1 MGYDN
6 RLIDVECGKCKSLV
20 GWSLSPSKKAPAS
33 WECRKCR
40 VRNNPGTLPQWPN
53 VPRTLYIGWEK
64 HRQMKLYP
72 VPPESED
79 ESWAQP
85 FSIRSFVAQASDH
98 LGGCGYSTSRRGSVM
113 GEPVFSDMCR
123 ESDVQGWQDEGE
135 PCHMVAGFTVG
146 QPSCRLWER
155 VEQLCQT
162 EMERRFLHWYLGLAK
177 DRQFPMLIPQARIG
191 IAERRRPDFVLF
203 VPLHQLKYKW
213 YGVQRD
219 AAHPPE
225 FDERDEMRDAE
236 ISVHGYEVI
245 SLRPEKHGYHEEVK
259 TLVERV
265 EREMGAADVDM
276 WKYTVRV
283 PVISFTEPDDE
294 ILF

>member
-1 MGYDN
+1 
-6 RLIDVECGKCKSLV
+6 
-20 GWSLSPSKKAPAS
+20 
-33 WECRKCR
+33 
-40 VRNNPGTLPQWPN
+40 

-64 HRQMKLYP
+64 HRQIKLYP
-72 VPPESED
+72 VPPESEN

-85 FSIRSFVAQASDH
+85 FSIRSFVAQASQR

-113 GEPVFSDMCR
+113 GEPVFSDVCR
-123 ESDVQGWQDEGE
+123 EPESRGWQDEGE

-146 QPSCRLWER
+146 QPSCTLWER

-162 EMERRFLHWYLGLAK
+162 EMERRFLHWYLGFAK
-177 DRQFPMLIPQARIG
+177 DRQFPMLVPQARIG

-203 VPLHQLKYKW
+203 VPLHHWKYKW
-213 YGVQRD
+213 YAVQLD
-219 AAHPPE
+219 AAHTRE
-225 FDERDEMRDAE
+225 FEERDEMRDAE
-236 ISVHGYEVI
+236 IAVHGYEVI
-245 SLRPEKHGYHEEVK
+245 SLKPEKHGYHEEVK

-283 PVISFTEPDDE
+283 PVINFTKPDDE
-294 ILF
+294 TPF